1 MDTVLSKAALLKPY
15 LAAALTILIWGAMPT
30 VTQIAVLDMDALAAG
45 VLRTLLAGIFVAPF
59 IFRSS
64 FPKPKGRQQWQSLG
78 VVALC
83 GFVGFTLLFSVG
95 SSMTS
100 PLHSTLINSMNPF
113 FTGLFGVLAVQ
124 LMPTK
129 KWFLGMAISFSGV
142 VYIVVAKDAA
152 QGSSSVMGDILC
164 LLSAMFVGLGYV
176 NGSHLAKQIG
186 TLAVTFW
193 AVFVASVLQIPLIL
207 YVWDLQ
213 DVLAVSLNGWLAL
226 AYLSLGSTLV
236 AYIAWYWAL
245 AHGGVTRI
253 APMQFLMP
261 VVGLPLAV
269 LVFGESLTIMLVG
282 SAFLIVAG
290 VYFST
295 KG

>member
-1 MDTVLSKAALLKPY
+1 MDATLSKPDLLKPY
-15 LAAALTILIWGAMPT
+15 LAASLTILIWGGTAA
-30 VTQIAVLDMDALAAG
+30 VTKIVVMEMDALAAG
-45 VLRTLLAGIFVAPF
+45 GMRTLLAGLFVAPF

-64 FPKPKGRQQWQSLG
+64 FPRPQGAKQWRSLLL
-78 VVALC
+78 VSVC
-83 GFVGFTLLFSVG
+83 GFIAFTLLFTVG
-95 SSMTS
+95 SAMTS
-100 PLHSTLINSMNPF
+100 VLHSTLINSTNPF
-113 FTGLFGVLAVQ
+113 FTGLFGVLAVR
-124 LMPTK
+124 LMPNK
-129 KWFLGMAISFSGV
+129 KWFLGMAISFAGV
-142 VYIVVAKDAA
+142 VYIVAAKDAA
-152 QGSSSVMGDILC
+152 QGTSSVMGDILC
-164 LLSAMFVGLGYV
+164 LLSAVFVGLGYV
-176 NGSHLAKQIG
+176 SGSHLAKQIG

-213 DVLAVSLNGWLAL
+213 DVMAVSLGGWAAL

-236 AYIAWYWAL
+236 AYVAWYWAL

-269 LVFGESLTIMLVG
+269 LVFGESLTIMLVC

-290 VYFST
+290 VYFSR